1 MTEPTPIPTP
11 PPWRALLS
19 YNGHDHHITSPD
31 NVIIA
36 KIYARPHNDPDPEP
50 PHGSVSEAEG
60 RANALAIV
68 RAVNTQEQMLR
79 ALCIALQHLMP
90 PPPIG
95 QRLIHTQAEAV
106 DIIAAA
112 IFAATQAVK
121 P

>member
-1 MTEPTPIPTP
+1 MTEPIPTP

-79 ALCIALQHLMP
+79 ALLIALSYLLPDRPHVTDAP
-90 PPPIG
+90 P
-95 QRLIHTQAEAV
+95 HTQAEIV
-106 DIIAAA
+106 DILAAA
-112 IFAATQAVK
+112 IRAATEAAE
-121 P
+121 